1 MNETQKLLTP
11 VAAWRSRLQLHPVP
25 RGSGDNVLRSRS
37 QAPEANVA
45 GHPEGTSL
53 SVQSCLGDWQVVPRS
68 EPGFRMV
75 CVKCGVTPEL
85 LRCPW
90 ACVREEARNP
100 PPVSC

>member
-1 MNETQKLLTP
+1 M
-11 VAAWRSRLQLHPVP
+11 
-25 RGSGDNVLRSRS
+25 LRSRS